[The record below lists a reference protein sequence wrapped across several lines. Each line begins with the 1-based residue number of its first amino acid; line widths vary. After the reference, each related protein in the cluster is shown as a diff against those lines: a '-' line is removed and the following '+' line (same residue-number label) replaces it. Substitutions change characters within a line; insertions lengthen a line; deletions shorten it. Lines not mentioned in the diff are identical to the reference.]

1 MSFFSFYSY
10 MGALKNVGWRNMN
23 QRSTNFIAETAIAQQ
38 PRYPANFLQAR
49 LDKNN
54 LHNWKR
60 KRRLWIFPLGRK
72 YLNDFSPEGEKK
84 KHVNINQRW
93 TNGTCHFV
101 HQFWWAVLGKG
112 RAEFQVHGRF
122 STLAAFCWYGMN
134 ELMFCF
140 VLCLWIWQ
148 YYPVIEKNRYI
159 CQLIYQV
166 SIKFLSKSQWYI

>member
-84 KHVNINQRW
+84 NMLILTNVEQMERAISFINFDGLFWGKVEQNSRFMTDFRLWQLFVDMAWMSWCFALFCASEYDNTIRW
-93 TNGTCHFV
+93 LKNVTIFTNWFTKCPSNF
-101 HQFWWAVLGKG
+101 
-112 RAEFQVHGRF
+112 FQNHNG
-122 STLAAFCWYGMN
+122 
-134 ELMFCF
+134 
-140 VLCLWIWQ
+140 I
-148 YYPVIEKNRYI
+148 
-159 CQLIYQV
+159 
-166 SIKFLSKSQWYI
+166 